1 MLSSVLC
8 WEYILE
14 MYNLPEPPSSE
25 KCWDGNAVFIIVIII
40 IIFMIVVYLQAN
52 FYIKNRGGFAPL
64 HLCCQN
70 GHNETCRVLLL
81 NGCKPDI
88 KNNVSEFI
96 EKKKWLLINSLQC
109 CSMGT
114 PRCTRR
120 RGTGTPG
127 WLGFW
132 SARDV
137 MPLSRTR
144 WGQSPNSYHAS
155 FSNHF
160 SVGGNYLDT
169 FFCPEKLGFSK
180 LPFRLTQIG
189 GMAVGS
195 CAEPINSPLLLLLL
209 FWREITEGGSCK
221 REKGP
226 SVILTL
232 RLGWVGWVMAP
243 IDYSAT
249 LLAP

>member
-1 MLSSVLC
+1 
-8 WEYILE
+8 
-14 MYNLPEPPSSE
+14 
-25 KCWDGNAVFIIVIII
+25 
-40 IIFMIVVYLQAN
+40 MIVMYLHCGVFALFSGQFLHQEPRWVCPAPPLLPKRAQRNMQGSPSQWMQTRHKEQREWISYQKKWSIN
-52 FYIKNRGGFAPL
+52 F
-64 HLCCQN
+64 LCC
-70 GHNETCRVLLL
+70 
-81 NGCKPDI
+81 
-88 KNNVSEFI
+88 
-96 EKKKWLLINSLQC
+96 
-109 CSMGT
+109 CSTGT

-195 CAEPINSPLLLLLL
+195 CEEPINSPLLLLLL
-209 FWREITEGGSCK
+209 FWREITEG
-221 REKGP
+221 
-226 SVILTL
+226 VL
-232 RLGWVGWVMAP
+232 A
-243 IDYSAT
+243 SAKKVHRSY
-249 LLAP
+249 